1 MDMKYLLLLAMVLFT
16 VTAAAQFKPVVAT
29 DSVAQNTV
37 IKKTIRNQNRK
48 PKNLSLI
55 TVKAEIENE
64 LNKLVSIYY
73 DQPNTQATW
82 VKIKAA
88 AENLLYGYF
97 KSGKLSGSK
106 NTEAYYVKIGNETM
120 TATDIINRRIILVA
134 GIATV
139 KPAEFEM
146 IRIEKTVAK

>member
-1 MDMKYLLLLAMVLFT
+1 MKYAMFLTMILFT
-16 VTAAAQFKPVVAT
+16 VIAAAQLKPVASS
-29 DSVAQNTV
+29 DSLAQNAVLKNTV
-37 IKKTIRNQNRK
+37 RNQIRK
-48 PKNLSLI
+48 QKNVGLI

-73 DQPNTQATW
+73 DQPNTHATW